1 MPSPELNPDWVL
13 SSSPSETRAQPLHPD
28 NELISVASR
37 LWPRVQAHAR
47 RALANKNSDESVAL
61 AAEVWEGVLRS
72 VAKTRQRRN
81 GKGAEILDL
90 EAYLFGAFHHRFNR
104 ALKKERRRQA
114 TIELVASSHD
124 LEQLPGARD
133 LKSSRDLEHSIQV
146 KEVVQNMDGW
156 TRKVWTARQYGYSW
170 REKSQNTS
178 AWVNR
183 RPKFDFIRRF
193 AGLRLAWG
201 TANERRTASK
211 WSAS

>member
-13 SSSPSETRAQPLHPD
+13 SSNSPNNKAQPLDHD
-28 NELISVASR
+28 DELISVASR

-47 RALANKNSDESVAL
+47 RELANKNSDDSVAL
-61 AAEVWEGVLRS
+61 AAEVWEGVLQS
-72 VAKTRQRRN
+72 VSKTRQRRN

-146 KEVVQNMDGW
+146 REVVQNMDGW

-170 REKSQNTS
+170 REIAEHVGLGEQAAK
-178 AWVNR
+178 V
-183 RPKFDFIRRF
+183 RF
-193 AGLRLAWG
+193 HHALRRLAARLG
-201 TANERRTASK
+201 YGK
-211 WSAS
+211 

>member
-13 SSSPSETRAQPLHPD
+13 SSNFPNNQAKPLVRD
-28 NELISVASR
+28 EELITVASQ

-47 RALANKNSDESVAL
+47 RELASKNSDESLAL
-61 AAEVWEGVLRS
+61 AAEVWEGVLQS
-72 VAKTRQRRN
+72 VSKTRQRRN
-81 GKGAEILDL
+81 GKGTEILDL
-90 EAYLFGAFHHRFNR
+90 EAYLFGVFHHRFNR

-146 KEVVQNMDGW
+146 REVVQNMDGW

-170 REKSQNTS
+170 REIAEHVGLGEQAAK
-178 AWVNR
+178 V
-183 RPKFDFIRRF
+183 RF
-193 AGLRLAWG
+193 HHALRRLAARLG
-201 TANERRTASK
+201 FGK
-211 WSAS
+211 